1 MEWAIALGPNDA
13 EELDENLKKYDTDIT
28 TTIFEEGNIA
38 EGTTRLLTQA
48 IGTIPSIAQA
58 MIPYVGIPSIVAGS
72 AAEASR
78 EAVYDAGK
86 DITLKQ
92 NLYATGIGASE
103 GLLELVTRRI
113 GTTAFKNIIG
123 K

>member
-1 MEWAIALGPNDA
+1 MIILFDKIFLRLIIFGLTRGHNTDAPSKEIAIFYDIEGILLGDLA
-13 EELDENLKKYDTDIT
+13 RRIFRAFD
-28 TTIFEEGNIA
+28 IFEEGNIA

-78 EAVYDAGK
+78 EAVYDEGK

-92 NLYATGIGASE
+92 NL
-103 GLLELVTRRI
+103 
-113 GTTAFKNIIG
+113 
-123 K
+123 